1 MSIRKEPS
9 NSRNCRSEES
19 MIWYLPLLIQINEA
33 EFEAEMIKKKER
45 EEQRLLEVEAEK
57 QKKRYEGKEI
67 LKMQMDEK
75 VQK

>member
-1 MSIRKEPS
+1 
-9 NSRNCRSEES
+9 
-19 MIWYLPLLIQINEA
+19 
-33 EFEAEMIKKKER
+33 MIKKKER
-45 EEQRLLEVEAEK
+45 EEQRLMEVEAEK

>member
-1 MSIRKEPS
+1 
-9 NSRNCRSEES
+9 
-19 MIWYLPLLIQINEA
+19 
-33 EFEAEMIKKKER
+33 MIKKKER

>member
-1 MSIRKEPS
+1 
-9 NSRNCRSEES
+9 
-19 MIWYLPLLIQINEA
+19 
-33 EFEAEMIKKKER
+33 MIKKKER

-57 QKKRYEGKEI
+57 QKKRYEGKEV